1 MYAHLHVSSCFGV
14 GLHIGKPKNWP
25 RAPLNFCHFF
35 FWHDTLRTFNM
46 EHNYNDN
53 GYEPKSNSQQI
64 QVPRIW
70 AASKPEVPAVHIFWW
85 LVTQCVEIGGY
96 YQQTPT
102 NKTVFSPSS
111 TCSIQP
117 RIKIFVSM
125 NFQPWVQP
133 KTPSIPYSDQL
144 HSTKKIENVI
154 CHYIHQLLFIFT
166 NDLSLYF
173 GRTLPTSM
181 VPWAFF
187 NRRVAAFTFAPP
199 EVSTFHAR
207 VAGGHSWYWWDTTV
221 GHSWC
226 N

>member
-1 MYAHLHVSSCFGV
+1 MSSIKARGPCCSHLLMAGDPVCGNR
-14 GLHIGKPKNWP
+14 GIL
-25 RAPLNFCHFF
+25 
-35 FWHDTLRTFNM
+35 
-46 EHNYNDN
+46 
-53 GYEPKSNSQQI
+53 
-64 QVPRIW
+64 
-70 AASKPEVPAVHIFWW
+70 
-85 LVTQCVEIGGY
+85 
-96 YQQTPT
+96 PT
-102 NKTVFSPSS
+102 NTNKQNSFLPIIYMFNPTQDLKSS
-111 TCSIQP
+111 
-117 RIKIFVSM
+117 F
-125 NFQPWVQP
+125 PWVQP

-199 EVSTFHAR
+199 EVSTFHTR
-207 VAGGHSWYWWDTTV
+207 VAGGHSWYWWDTTM